1 MAQPCTLLSST
12 RSSGCAGLMDGA
24 TCQSPSGLGQKFD
37 DCVAGIPSLDTSA
50 LFKGLWRLEDVADV
64 ASLMDLLPAR

>member
-1 MAQPCTLLSST
+1 
-12 RSSGCAGLMDGA
+12 MDGA
-24 TCQSPSGLGQKFD
+24 TCQSPSGLAQKFD